1 MPLVNP
7 LTKEQILTAQSKTK
21 SNRAAARYLGVSYT
35 HYKKYAKIYNNDQGK
50 SLFDVHL
57 NPHGKGIPKHL
68 TNNLKKVN
76 IIDVIEGRVPVE
88 HFTPQKIRDAL
99 IREGYLSEECYR
111 CKMHEKRVSDNKSP
125 LVLNWKDKNKK
136 NFNLNNIELLCYNCY
151 FLYISDLFTPK
162 QLLHMEDYIPTPE
175 TQKVDWSDMDAHF
188 EEHFKQL
195 GLSDKKDNNDGSEF
209 ISRLK

>member
-1 MPLVNP
+1 MPLAIP
-7 LTKEQILTAQSKTK
+7 LSKEQILAAQEKTK

-35 HYKKYAKIYNNDQGK
+35 HYKRYAKIYNNDQGK
-50 SLFDVHL
+50 NLFDAHL

-68 TNNLKKVN
+68 TGNNRKLN
-76 IIDVIEGRVPVE
+76 IIDVIEGRVSIE

-99 IREGYLSEECYR
+99 IREGHLKEECAR
-111 CKMHEKRVSDNKSP
+111 CGMHDKRVSDYRTP
-125 LVLNWKDKNKK
+125 LILNWKDGNKK
-136 NFNLNNIELLCYNCY
+136 NFSLTNIELLCYNCT
-151 FLYISDLFTPK
+151 FLYVGDIFTSK

-175 TQKVDWSDMDAHF
+175 TQKVDWDNIDEHF

-195 GLSDKKDNNDGSEF
+195 GLIDKKDINDGSEY